1 MTPREP
7 RRLAVEGELTIIT
20 ATEDKERLLGALQ
33 NSSGLRVDLAAVEE
47 IDTAGLQVLLL
58 ARREADRQNVPF
70 ELGPARDSVAAVL
83 ALAGLD
89 TAEEE

>member
-1 MTPREP
+1 VTPREP

-20 ATEDKERLLGALQ
+20 AAAEKERLLAALQ
-33 NSSGLRVDLAAVEE
+33 TSSGLRVDLAAVEE

-58 ARREADRQNVPF
+58 ARREADRLSIPF
-70 ELGPARDSVAAVL
+70 ELGPAPAGVAAVL
-83 ALAGLD
+83 AVAGLD

>member
-20 ATEDKERLLGALQ
+20 AAEDKERLLGALQ
-33 NSSGLRVDLAAVEE
+33 TSSGLRVDLAAVEE

-70 ELGPARDSVAAVL
+70 
-83 ALAGLD
+83 
-89 TAEEE
+89 